1 VSHGP
6 RRADEKLA
14 VVMVVVAILT
24 LLVAFL
30 AWRFPVAPPAAPPPA
45 TVQNVDTPAPA
56 TSTVGPRSG
65 AVGRENRKVTDF
77 TSARA
82 KLDRAA
88 EHYQAF
94 QTVLDAYL
102 ASQPVSL
109 VPRPNP
115 EGNGDDYYVA
125 LARALPPELNT
136 IFGDCVHN
144 LRAVLDHTVQALAV
158 ANGGDPNDRTTAFPI
173 CRYAAEFAKAA
184 KRHLKPL
191 SDQGRSFIESLQ
203 PYNRQGRPGTL
214 FELRHLD
221 DRDKHRAIV
230 EHRLELTAFME
241 WTDKRI
247 RIDYAEQ
254 PKLADGAFYATV
266 RYDSSYDGPKAT
278 PPIIAAIA
286 VERSNLVGFIDARNF
301 LRDEAFPFIRAIVVE
316 CERGFLAT
324 AGTA

>member
-1 VSHGP
+1 
-6 RRADEKLA
+6 
-14 VVMVVVAILT
+14 
-24 LLVAFL
+24 
-30 AWRFPVAPPAAPPPA
+30 
-45 TVQNVDTPAPA
+45 
-56 TSTVGPRSG
+56 
-65 AVGRENRKVTDF
+65 VTDF

-82 KLDRAA
+82 KLNRAA

-109 VPRPNP
+109 ASRPNP
-115 EGNGDDYYVA
+115 AGSGDDYYVS
-125 LARALPPELNT
+125 LARSLPPELNT

-173 CRYAAEFAKAA
+173 CRNAAEFAKAA
-184 KRHLKPL
+184 KRNLKPL
-191 SDQGRSFIESLQ
+191 NDQGRSFIESLQ

-241 WTDKRI
+241 WTDRRI
-247 RIDYAEQ
+247 RIEYAEQ
-254 PKLADGAFYATV
+254 PKLAHGAFYATV
-266 RYDSSYDGPKAT
+266 RYDWSYDGPKAT

-316 CERGFLAT
+316 CERGFPAT
-324 AGTA
+324 QGSA

>member
-1 VSHGP
+1 MS
-6 RRADEKLA
+6 RLR
-14 VVMVVVAILT
+14 
-24 LLVAFL
+24 
-30 AWRFPVAPPAAPPPA
+30 
-45 TVQNVDTPAPA
+45 
-56 TSTVGPRSG
+56 
-65 AVGRENRKVTDF
+65 RENQRVTNC

-102 ASQPVSL
+102 ASEPVSL
-109 VPRPNP
+109 VPRPNS

-125 LARALPPELNT
+125 LARSLPPELNT

-158 ANGGDPNDRTTAFPI
+158 ANGGDPNDRTTAFPV
-173 CRYAAEFAKAA
+173 CRDAAEFAKAA
-184 KRHLKPL
+184 KRNLKLL

-203 PYNRQGRPGTL
+203 PFNRQGRPGTL

-247 RIDYAEQ
+247 RIEYAEQ

-266 RYDSSYDGPKAT
+266 RYDAAYDGPKAT

-316 CERGFLAT
+316 CERGFPAT
-324 AGTA
+324 SGF